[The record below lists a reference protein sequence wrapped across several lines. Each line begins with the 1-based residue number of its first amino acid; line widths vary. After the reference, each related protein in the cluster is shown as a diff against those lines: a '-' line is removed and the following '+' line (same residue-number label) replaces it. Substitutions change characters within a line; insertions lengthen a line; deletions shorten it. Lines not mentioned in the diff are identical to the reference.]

1 MGVSL
6 INYIQ
11 KRLNSLLFRILC
23 IAYAIVIIS
32 ISINQFPLWVY
43 YVTIAMYFISYII
56 LNKYSKCRLL
66 VDFIFTLVILWNK
79 DINISYC
86 YLFTLLPII
95 NSINYSGKN
104 KSFMTL
110 YIGVCLCIVI
120 LEKNI
125 NIFNFIAPLFL
136 FFIDLYTWQKRK
148 TNDVLYELSEHVD
161 SYFTQSE
168 VIQKPH
174 QIYKN
179 IIKEINIFLKGD
191 YVDSIYSYILK
202 DDNILWL
209 INSSEF
215 IWERTLVLSSDDIDS
230 LKQTKSLYRI
240 HDNKMYYYYL
250 IKIDTMDYIFVSS
263 MHKSIPIYYQLI
275 GIDCIFIAVFSK
287 IAKLLNSEYR
297 VFEYKN
303 KTFEEM
309 REKLAYVNAATKIM
323 HYMRNKLT
331 PLTNIVEY
339 YSSTEELS
347 ENIKDKMEARIKK
360 EVKQSSRDLQEII
373 ETADYM
379 LEKSNNPLSALEI
392 KDISI
397 KKIFVI
403 LSEIDERLLSGIVL
417 VNKEIMDL
425 KDNLVVRTSLTETKI
440 LFTDWINNMRKY
452 KKDKCRIEFTVD
464 KEYARIDFYNDYSIS
479 QKECDTLIKDINNNQ
494 KDAVLQ
500 RKTHG
505 IYQIKSIVQN
515 LDIAIKANR
524 EVEIDKDTGEQNHYI
539 HLSINYK
546 LYNKNEDSSN

>member
-79 DINISYC
+79 DININYC

-215 IWERTLVLSSDDIDS
+215 IWYLQPIIT
-230 LKQTKSLYRI
+230 QYFAT
-240 HDNKMYYYYL
+240 NK
-250 IKIDTMDYIFVSS
+250 
-263 MHKSIPIYYQLI
+263 
-275 GIDCIFIAVFSK
+275 
-287 IAKLLNSEYR
+287 
-297 VFEYKN
+297 
-303 KTFEEM
+303 
-309 REKLAYVNAATKIM
+309 
-323 HYMRNKLT
+323 
-331 PLTNIVEY
+331 
-339 YSSTEELS
+339 
-347 ENIKDKMEARIKK
+347 
-360 EVKQSSRDLQEII
+360 
-373 ETADYM
+373 
-379 LEKSNNPLSALEI
+379 
-392 KDISI
+392 
-397 KKIFVI
+397 
-403 LSEIDERLLSGIVL
+403 SEIWS
-417 VNKEIMDL
+417 
-425 KDNLVVRTSLTETKI
+425 
-440 LFTDWINNMRKY
+440 
-452 KKDKCRIEFTVD
+452 
-464 KEYARIDFYNDYSIS
+464 
-479 QKECDTLIKDINNNQ
+479 
-494 KDAVLQ
+494 
-500 RKTHG
+500 
-505 IYQIKSIVQN
+505 
-515 LDIAIKANR
+515 
-524 EVEIDKDTGEQNHYI
+524 
-539 HLSINYK
+539 
-546 LYNKNEDSSN
+546 